1 MKEACHITKG
11 RRKISNLF
19 LCEFKKK
26 SDQAVGQAA
35 LLRLTEEVE
44 SMTNIFDSIFTG
56 SGDEITTIDSHTAG
70 EYTRLIVEGVGPVAG
85 QTMAEK
91 LDIFKKDFDHIRL
104 MLTREPRGHNGVLA
118 ALVTEAVSEDARFGL
133 IYMDA
138 RRYPYLCGHAT
149 IGAVATLARTGAL
162 ELNEGD
168 NHVNIDTPSGK
179 MTAKTVVGN
188 GRVESIAITMV
199 PSFVFENRRMIDV
212 PGYGTIPIDLVCTG
226 GFFAMISSPDIGIDL
241 VPENNKRLIDLGMKI
256 IDAANNQV
264 TVFHPERPEVTTV
277 DVAEFYDPAGHS
289 ERKGKNVVIY
299 GESHL
304 DRSPCGTGTA
314 AKLTLLHHHKA
325 LEKNQ
330 VFTNFSPLNTSFE
343 SRIIHTTAVGDF
355 DAVVTE
361 IKGNAHITGIHKFV
375 LDPYDPFPK
384 GFII

>member
-1 MKEACHITKG
+1 
-11 RRKISNLF
+11 
-19 LCEFKKK
+19 
-26 SDQAVGQAA
+26 
-35 LLRLTEEVE
+35 
-44 SMTNIFDSIFTG
+44 MTNIFDDIFPG

-91 LDIFKKDFDHIRL
+91 LDTFKKDFDHIRL
-104 MLTREPRGHNGVLA
+104 MLTREPRGHNGILA
-118 ALVTEAVSEDARFGL
+118 ALVTEPVSEDARFGL

-149 IGAVATLARTGAL
+149 IGAVATLAQTGAL

-168 NHVNIDTPSGK
+168 NHVNIDTPSGT
-179 MTAKTVVGN
+179 MTAKTVVSN

-199 PSFVFENRRMIDV
+199 PSFVFETGRMIDV
-212 PGYGTIPIDLVCTG
+212 PGYGTISIDLVCTG
-226 GFFAMISSPDIGIDL
+226 GFFAMISSSDIGIDL

-264 TVFHPERPEVTTV
+264 TVYHPERPEVITV

-289 ERKGKNVVIY
+289 ELKGKNVVIY

-314 AKLTLLHHHKA
+314 AKLTLLYHRKA
-325 LEKNQ
+325 LGENQ

-343 SRIIHTTAVGDF
+343 SRIMHTTTVGDF
-355 DAVVTE
+355 DALVTE
-361 IKGNAHITGIHKFV
+361 IKGSAHITGIHKFV
-375 LDPYDPFPK
+375 LDPDDPFPK